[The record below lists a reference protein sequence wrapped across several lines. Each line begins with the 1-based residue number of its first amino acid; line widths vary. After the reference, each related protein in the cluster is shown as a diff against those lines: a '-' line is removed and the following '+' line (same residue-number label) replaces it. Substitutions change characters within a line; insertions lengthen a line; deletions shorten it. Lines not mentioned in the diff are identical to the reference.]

1 MMKNARTLAFSI
13 PLAVSLSVL
22 AIGSLAMTGCG
33 GSVEQPQ
40 TQASAVTKAPIAPQ
54 THGVVKVFGDALG
67 EVALRPEQ
75 RTELEKLAV
84 AAEQRHLAMSDGK
97 KDLMLAVA
105 DQLEKGSIDR
115 AALQPKIDRIVADL
129 EKGRPEDTASLA
141 RMHAILDPEQRNAFA
156 DALEAKF
163 KGNHG
168 GWKHHGGGDGDKGK
182 DGPKGEAGDHAG
194 GADQGKGGGMHGLMQ
209 LAADLNL
216 TDDQKSQIKDALKAG
231 REGHSFREM
240 HERMSE
246 GKRVLESFR
255 SDKFD
260 ANVATPAPEKLR
272 ERAAIGTS
280 RALGVA
286 EKILPILTPD
296 QRKVAA
302 EKLRTMASSGA
313 ELPFAH

>member
-1 MMKNARTLAFSI
+1 MKNVRTLALSI

-22 AIGSLAMTGCG
+22 AVGSLAMTGCG

-67 EVALRPEQ
+67 EVALRPDQ

-84 AAEQRHLAMSDGK
+84 AAEQRHLAMADGK

-115 AALQPKIDRIVADL
+115 AALQPKIDRIIADL

-141 RMHAILDPEQRNAFA
+141 RMHAILDSEQRNAFA

-163 KGNHG
+163 KGKHG
-168 GWKHHGGGDGDKGK
+168 GWKHGGGDKGK
-182 DGPKGEAGDHAG
+182 DGPKGEAGERAG
-194 GADQGKGGGMHGLMQ
+194 GADQGGAGGMHGLMQ
-209 LAADLNL
+209 LAADLRL

-231 REGHSFREM
+231 HEGHSFREM

-246 GKRVLESFR
+246 GKKVLESFR
-255 SDKFD
+255 SDTFD

-296 QRKVAA
+296 QRKIAA

>member
-1 MMKNARTLAFSI
+1 MMKNVRTILLAVTLGTLA
-13 PLAVSLSVL
+13 AVAV
-22 AIGSLAMTGCG
+22 GCG

-40 TQASAVTKAPIAPQ
+40 TQASAVSKAPVAPQ

-67 EVALRPEQ
+67 EVALRPDQ
-75 RTELEKLAV
+75 RTELERIAI
-84 AAEQRHLAMSDGK
+84 AAEQRHVAMGDGK
-97 KDLMLAVA
+97 KELMLAVA
-105 DQLEKGSIDR
+105 DQVEKGTIDR
-115 AALQPKIDRIVADL
+115 TALQPKIDRIVADL

-163 KGNHG
+163 KHG
-168 GWKHHGGGDGDKGK
+168 HHGGKRGGGGEKSEHGA
-182 DGPKGEAGDHAG
+182 KGEAGDHAG
-194 GADQGKGGGMHGLMQ
+194 GAHKGAGMHGMMQ
-209 LAADLNL
+209 LAEDLKL

-231 REGHSFREM
+231 REGHSFRETFD
-240 HERMSE
+240 RMSE
-246 GKRVLESFR
+246 GKKVLESFR
-255 SDKFD
+255 SDTFD
-260 ANVATPAPEKLR
+260 ASVATPAPEKLR

-296 QRKVAA
+296 QRKLAA
-302 EKLRTMASSGA
+302 EKLRTMAGSGA

>member
-1 MMKNARTLAFSI
+1 MKNVRTILFAATLGTLA
-13 PLAVSLSVL
+13 V
-22 AIGSLAMTGCG
+22 GSLAATACG

-54 THGVVKVFGDALG
+54 AHGVVKVFGDALG
-67 EVALRPEQ
+67 EVALRPDQ
-75 RTELEKLAV
+75 RTELEKIAL
-84 AAEQRHLAMSDGK
+84 AAEQRHVAMADGK

-105 DQLEKGSIDR
+105 DQLEKGAIDR
-115 AALQPKIDRIVADL
+115 IALQPKIDRIIADL

-141 RMHAILDPEQRNAFA
+141 RMHAILDSDQRNAFA

-163 KGNHG
+163 KKGHG
-168 GWKHHGGGDGDKGK
+168 GWKHHGDDQGEQGA
-182 DGPKGEAGDHAG
+182 KGEADHAG
-194 GADQGKGGGMHGLMQ
+194 PANKGPGMHGLMQ
-209 LAADLNL
+209 LAEDLKL
-216 TDDQKSQIKDALKAG
+216 TDDQKSQIKDVMKSA

-240 HERMSE
+240 YDRMSE
-246 GKRVLESFR
+246 GKKVLESFR

-286 EKILPILTPD
+286 EKVLPILTPD
-296 QRKVAA
+296 QRKIAA
-302 EKLRTMASSGA
+302 DKLRAMAASSA

>member
-1 MMKNARTLAFSI
+1 MMKNVRTILF
-13 PLAVSLSVL
+13 AVSLGTLTVGSV
-22 AIGSLAMTGCG
+22 AAVGCG

-40 TQASAVTKAPIAPQ
+40 TQTQASAVSKAPIAPQ

-67 EVALRPEQ
+67 EVALRPDQ
-75 RTELEKLAV
+75 RTELEKLA
-84 AAEQRHLAMSDGK
+84 ASAEQRHVAMADGK

-105 DQLEKGSIDR
+105 DQIEKGTIDR
-115 AALQPKIDRIVADL
+115 SALQPKIDRIIADL

-163 KGNHG
+163 KNG
-168 GWKHHGGGDGDKGK
+168 HHGGKRGGEKSEHGA
-182 DGPKGEAGDHAG
+182 KGEAGDHAG
-194 GADQGKGGGMHGLMQ
+194 GPKGMHGMMQ
-209 LAADLNL
+209 LAEDLKL

-231 REGHSFREM
+231 REGHSFRETFD
-240 HERMSE
+240 RMSE
-246 GKRVLESFR
+246 GKKVLESFR

-286 EKILPILTPD
+286 EKILPILTAD
-296 QRKVAA
+296 QRKIAA
-302 EKLRTMASSGA
+302 EKLRTMAGSGA

>member
-1 MMKNARTLAFSI
+1 MKNVRTILF
-13 PLAVSLSVL
+13 AVSLGTL
-22 AIGSLAMTGCG
+22 AAGSAVAVGCG

-40 TQASAVTKAPIAPQ
+40 TQASALSKAPVAPQ

-75 RTELEKLAV
+75 RTELEKIAV
-84 AAEQRHLAMSDGK
+84 LAEQRHVAMADGK
-97 KDLMLAVA
+97 KELMLAVA
-105 DQLEKGSIDR
+105 DQVEKGTIDR
-115 AALQPKIDRIVADL
+115 SALQPKIDRIIADL

-141 RMHAILDPEQRNAFA
+141 RMHTILDPEQRNAFA

-163 KGNHG
+163 KHG
-168 GWKHHGGGDGDKGK
+168 HHGKGEK
-182 DGPKGEAGDHAG
+182 GAKGEAGDHAG
-194 GADQGKGGGMHGLMQ
+194 GPKGMHGMMQ
-209 LAADLNL
+209 LAEDLKL

-240 HERMSE
+240 FDRMSE
-246 GKRVLESFR
+246 GKKVLESFR

-260 ANVATPAPEKLR
+260 AGVATPAPEKLR

-296 QRKVAA
+296 QRKLAA
-302 EKLRTMASSGA
+302 EKLRTMAGSGA

>member
-1 MMKNARTLAFSI
+1 MKNVRTILF
-13 PLAVSLSVL
+13 AVSLGTLTVGSV
-22 AIGSLAMTGCG
+22 AAVGCG

-40 TQASAVTKAPIAPQ
+40 TQTQASAVSKAPIAPQ

-67 EVALRPEQ
+67 EVALRPDQ
-75 RTELEKLAV
+75 RTELEKLA
-84 AAEQRHLAMSDGK
+84 ASAEQRHVAMADGK

-105 DQLEKGSIDR
+105 DQIEKGTIDR
-115 AALQPKIDRIVADL
+115 SALQPKIDRIIADL

-163 KGNHG
+163 KNG
-168 GWKHHGGGDGDKGK
+168 HHGGKRGGEKSEHGA
-182 DGPKGEAGDHAG
+182 KGEAGDHAG
-194 GADQGKGGGMHGLMQ
+194 GPKGMHGMMQ
-209 LAADLNL
+209 LAEDLKL

-231 REGHSFREM
+231 HEGHSFREM
-240 HERMSE
+240 YDRMSE
-246 GKRVLESFR
+246 GKKVLESFR

-286 EKILPILTPD
+286 EKILPILTAD
-296 QRKVAA
+296 QRKIAA
-302 EKLRTMASSGA
+302 EKLRTMAGSGA

>member
-1 MMKNARTLAFSI
+1 MKNVRTILF
-13 PLAVSLSVL
+13 AVSLSTL
-22 AIGSLAMTGCG
+22 AAASLAATGCG

-67 EVALRPEQ
+67 EVALRPDQ
-75 RTELEKLAV
+75 RTELEKIAL
-84 AAEQRHLAMSDGK
+84 AAEQRHVAMADGK
-97 KDLMLAVA
+97 KELMLAVA
-105 DQLEKGSIDR
+105 DQVEKGTVDR
-115 AALQPKIDRIVADL
+115 SALQPKIDRIIADL

-163 KGNHG
+163 KGKHG
-168 GWKHHGGGDGDKGK
+168 GWKHGGGE
-182 DGPKGEAGDHAG
+182 KGEAGDHAG
-194 GADQGKGGGMHGLMQ
+194 GPPGRGGPGMHGLMQ

-216 TDDQKSQIKDALKAG
+216 TEDQKTQIKDVLKAG
-231 REGHSFREM
+231 HEGHSFREM

-246 GKRVLESFR
+246 GKKVLESFR

-260 ANVATPAPEKLR
+260 ANVATPAPEKMR

-286 EKILPILTPD
+286 EKILPILTPE
-296 QRKVAA
+296 QRKLAA
-302 EKLRTMASSGA
+302 DKLRTMATSGA

>member
-1 MMKNARTLAFSI
+1 MMKNVRTLALSI

-22 AIGSLAMTGCG
+22 AVGSLAMTGCG

-67 EVALRPEQ
+67 EVALRPDQ
-75 RTELEKLAV
+75 RTELEKVAV
-84 AAEQRHLAMSDGK
+84 AAEQRHLAMADGK

-141 RMHAILDPEQRNAFA
+141 RVHAILDPEQRNAFA
-156 DALEAKF
+156 DALEAKL
-163 KGNHG
+163 KGKHG
-168 GWKHHGGGDGDKGK
+168 GWKHHGGDKG
-182 DGPKGEAGDHAG
+182 DRGEEGAKGEAGDHAG
-194 GADQGKGGGMHGLMQ
+194 GEKGKAGGMHGLMQ

-231 REGHSFREM
+231 HEGHSFREM

-246 GKRVLESFR
+246 GKKVLESFR
-255 SDKFD
+255 SDTFD

-296 QRKVAA
+296 QRKIAA

>member
-1 MMKNARTLAFSI
+1 MMKIRTILF
-13 PLAVSLSVL
+13 AVSLSTL
-22 AIGSLAMTGCG
+22 AAGLAATGCG

-67 EVALRPEQ
+67 EVALRPDQ
-75 RTELEKLAV
+75 RTELEKVAL
-84 AAEQRHLAMSDGK
+84 AAEQRHLAMADGK

-105 DQLEKGSIDR
+105 DQIEKGAIDR
-115 AALQPKIDRIVADL
+115 SALQPKIDRIVADL

-141 RMHAILDPEQRNAFA
+141 RIHAILDPEQRAAFA

-163 KGNHG
+163 KSHHG
-168 GWKHHGGGDGDKGK
+168 GWKHGGGDKAEQAA
-182 DGPKGEAGDHAG
+182 KGEVDDHAG
-194 GADQGKGGGMHGLMQ
+194 APKGMHGLMQ
-209 LAADLNL
+209 LAADLKL

-231 REGHSFREM
+231 HEGHSFRDM

-246 GKRVLESFR
+246 GKKVLESFR
-255 SDKFD
+255 SDSFD
-260 ANVATPAPEKLR
+260 ANVATPAPEKMR
-272 ERAAIGTS
+272 ERAATGTS

-286 EKILPILTPD
+286 EKILPILTPE
-296 QRKVAA
+296 QRKLAA
-302 EKLRTMASSGA
+302 DKLRTMAGSGA

>member
-1 MMKNARTLAFSI
+1 MMKNVRTILF
-13 PLAVSLSVL
+13 AVSLSTL
-22 AIGSLAMTGCG
+22 AVCSLAATGCG

-67 EVALRPEQ
+67 EVALRPDQ
-75 RTELEKLAV
+75 RTELEKIAV
-84 AAEQRHLAMSDGK
+84 AAEQRHIAMADGK
-97 KDLMLAVA
+97 KELMLAVA
-105 DQLEKGSIDR
+105 DQVEKGTIDR
-115 AALQPKIDRIVADL
+115 SALQPKIDRIIADL
-129 EKGRPEDTASLA
+129 EKGRPDDTASLA

-163 KGNHG
+163 KSHHG
-168 GWKHHGGGDGDKGK
+168 GWKHGGGGGDDKAREQGA
-182 DGPKGEAGDHAG
+182 KGEAGDHAG
-194 GADQGKGGGMHGLMQ
+194 GPKGMHGLMQ
-209 LAADLNL
+209 LAADLKL
-216 TDDQKSQIKDALKAG
+216 TDDQKSQIKDVLKAG
-231 REGHSFREM
+231 HEGHSFREM

-246 GKRVLESFR
+246 GKKVLESFR

-260 ANVATPAPEKLR
+260 ANVATPAPEKMR

-286 EKILPILTPD
+286 EKILPILTAD
-296 QRKVAA
+296 QRKIAA
-302 EKLRTMASSGA
+302 EKLRTMAGSGA

>member
-1 MMKNARTLAFSI
+1 MKNVRTLLF
-13 PLAVSLSVL
+13 AVSLSALTV
-22 AIGSLAMTGCG
+22 GSLAVTGCG

-67 EVALRPEQ
+67 EVALRPDQ

-84 AAEQRHLAMSDGK
+84 AAEQRHLAMADGK

-141 RMHAILDPEQRNAFA
+141 RVHAILDPEQRNAFA

-163 KGNHG
+163 KGKHG
-168 GWKHHGGGDGDKGK
+168 GWKHGGGDDKGK
-182 DGPKGEAGDHAG
+182 DGPKGEAGEQGAGPDHAG
-194 GADQGKGGGMHGLMQ
+194 GPKGMHGLMQ

-216 TDDQKSQIKDALKAG
+216 TDDQKSQIKDVLKAG

-240 HERMSE
+240 YDRMSE
-246 GKRVLESFR
+246 GKKVLESFR

-296 QRKVAA
+296 QRKIAA

>member
-1 MMKNARTLAFSI
+1 MMKNVRTILF
-13 PLAVSLSVL
+13 AVSLGTL
-22 AIGSLAMTGCG
+22 AAVAVGCG

-40 TQASAVTKAPIAPQ
+40 TQASAVSKAPVAPQ

-67 EVALRPEQ
+67 EVALRPDQ
-75 RTELEKLAV
+75 RTELEKIAV
-84 AAEQRHLAMSDGK
+84 AAEQRHVAMGDGK
-97 KDLMLAVA
+97 KELMLAVA
-105 DQLEKGSIDR
+105 DQVEKGTIDR

-156 DALEAKF
+156 DALEAKL
-163 KGNHG
+163 KHG
-168 GWKHHGGGDGDKGK
+168 HHGGKRGGGDDGEKGA
-182 DGPKGEAGDHAG
+182 KGEAGDHAG
-194 GADQGKGGGMHGLMQ
+194 GAHKGGGMHGMMQ
-209 LAADLNL
+209 LAEDLKL

-240 HERMSE
+240 FDRMSE
-246 GKRVLESFR
+246 GKKVLESFR

-260 ANVATPAPEKLR
+260 ASVATPAPEKLR

-296 QRKVAA
+296 QRKLAA
-302 EKLRTMASSGA
+302 EKLRTMAGSGA

>member
-1 MMKNARTLAFSI
+1 MKNVRTILF
-13 PLAVSLSVL
+13 AVSLGTLTVGSV
-22 AIGSLAMTGCG
+22 AAVGCG

-40 TQASAVTKAPIAPQ
+40 TQTQASAVSKAPIAPQ

-67 EVALRPEQ
+67 EVALRPDQ
-75 RTELEKLAV
+75 RTELEKLA
-84 AAEQRHLAMSDGK
+84 ASAEQRHVAMADGK

-105 DQLEKGSIDR
+105 DQIEKGTIDR
-115 AALQPKIDRIVADL
+115 SALQPKIDRIIADL

-163 KGNHG
+163 KNG
-168 GWKHHGGGDGDKGK
+168 HHGGKRGGEKSEHGA
-182 DGPKGEAGDHAG
+182 KGEAGDHAG
-194 GADQGKGGGMHGLMQ
+194 GPKGMHGMMQ
-209 LAADLNL
+209 LAEDLKL

-231 REGHSFREM
+231 REGHSFRETFD
-240 HERMSE
+240 RMSE
-246 GKRVLESFR
+246 GKKVLESFR

-286 EKILPILTPD
+286 EKILPILTAD
-296 QRKVAA
+296 QRKIAA
-302 EKLRTMASSGA
+302 EKLRTMAGSGA
-313 ELPFAH
+313 ELPLAH

>member
-1 MMKNARTLAFSI
+1 MMKNVRTILF
-13 PLAVSLSVL
+13 AVSLGTL
-22 AIGSLAMTGCG
+22 AAGSAVAIGCG

-40 TQASAVTKAPIAPQ
+40 TQASAVSKAPIAPQ

-67 EVALRPEQ
+67 EVALRPDQ
-75 RTELEKLAV
+75 RTELEKIAI
-84 AAEQRHLAMSDGK
+84 AAEQRHVAMADGK
-97 KDLMLAVA
+97 KELMLAVA
-105 DQLEKGSIDR
+105 DQVEKGTIDR
-115 AALQPKIDRIVADL
+115 TALQPKIDRIIADL

-163 KGNHG
+163 KHG
-168 GWKHHGGGDGDKGK
+168 HHGKGGGGEKGA
-182 DGPKGEAGDHAG
+182 KGEAGDHAG
-194 GADQGKGGGMHGLMQ
+194 GAHKGGGMHGMMQ
-209 LAADLNL
+209 LAEDLKL

-231 REGHSFREM
+231 REGHSFRETFD
-240 HERMSE
+240 RMSE
-246 GKRVLESFR
+246 GKKVLESFR

-260 ANVATPAPEKLR
+260 ASVATPAPEKLR

-296 QRKVAA
+296 QRKLAA
-302 EKLRTMASSGA
+302 EKLRTMAGSGA